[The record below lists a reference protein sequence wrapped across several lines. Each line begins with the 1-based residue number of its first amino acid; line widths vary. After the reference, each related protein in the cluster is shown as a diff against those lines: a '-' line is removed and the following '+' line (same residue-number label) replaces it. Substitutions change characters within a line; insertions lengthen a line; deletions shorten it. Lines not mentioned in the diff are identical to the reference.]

1 MNRTIIINQII
12 PQNKSRKVNFQLEL
26 TAEERQKS
34 RQIIESE
41 NIIINLQLP
50 RGTVLKQGDYLSNED
65 QDFIIEIIAK
75 PELII
80 TVNSADQLSLMKAAY
95 HLGNRHIPLEI
106 TPNYLRL
113 LPDPVLTSMLLK
125 LGLEIK
131 EETASFSPEI
141 GAYHNH

>member
-1 MNRTIIINQII
+1 MNRTIIIDQII
-12 PQNKSRKVNFQLEL
+12 PKSQDIKINFQLEL

-34 RQIIESE
+34 RQIIELE
-41 NIIINLQLP
+41 NLIINVQLP
-50 RGTVLKQGDYLSNED
+50 RGTVLKQGDCISNED
-65 QDFIIEIIAK
+65 QDFMIEIIAK

-80 TVNSADQLSLMKAAY
+80 TVTAGDQLSLMKAAY

-106 TPNYLRL
+106 APHYLRL

-131 EETASFSPEI
+131 EETAPFSPEI
-141 GAYHNH
+141 GAYHHH

>member
-12 PQNKSRKVNFQLEL
+12 PQNKSIKVNFQLEL

-41 NIIINLQLP
+41 NLIINLQLS
-50 RGTVLKQGDYLSNED
+50 RGTVLKQGDYISNED

-80 TVNSADQLSLMKAAY
+80 TVNSEDQLSLMKAAY

-106 TPNYLRL
+106 KPNYLRL

-131 EETASFSPEI
+131 EETAPFSPEI
-141 GAYHNH
+141 GAYHHH